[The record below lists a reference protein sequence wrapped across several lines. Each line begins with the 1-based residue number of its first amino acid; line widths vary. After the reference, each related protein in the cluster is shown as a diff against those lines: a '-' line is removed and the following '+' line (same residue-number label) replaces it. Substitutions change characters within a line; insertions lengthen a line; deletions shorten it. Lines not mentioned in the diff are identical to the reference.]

1 MRNYDGVFEWMPSLI
16 GTISVGKTAVGAP
29 VKVTGFQD
37 VLALLV
43 AGASFGTGGNTG
55 VLSVSI
61 EESAIALGTGAQ
73 WTTISTLTFDDVTLS
88 DGTNPIMYMGKQYAQ
103 LNDSNRKMFI
113 RAKASMAGT
122 DSVNPKFSVGFLLG
136 RPIDTLYIANPT
148 SQATGNTQFTL
159 SR

>member
-1 MRNYDGVFEWMPSLI
+1 MRNYDGMFEWKPSLI
-16 GTISVGKTAVGAP
+16 GTITVAKTAVGAP

-43 AGASFGTGGNTG
+43 AGASFGTGGNAG
-55 VLSVSI
+55 VLSVTI
-61 EESAIALGTGAQ
+61 EESATATGTGAS
-73 WTTISTLTFDDVTLS
+73 WTTIPGLTFDDVTLA
-88 DGTNPIMYMGKQYAQ
+88 DGTSPIMYMGKQYAQ
-103 LNDSNRKMFI
+103 LNDGSRKTWI

-136 RPIDTLYIANPT
+136 RPIDTLYITDAT
-148 SQATGNTQFTL
+148 TQATGNTQFTL